1 MPLPVE
7 APVGISTVRHPEYED
22 FPSRI
27 VDAEVDPV
35 RAAARCPSAI
45 EFITQWCSDSARC
58 FRQVACNQL
67 EDG

>member
-1 MPLPVE
+1 MPLAVE
-7 APVGISTVRHPEYED
+7 ASVGISTVRNPENDD

-35 RAAARCPSAI
+35 RAAARCPSAF
-45 EFITQWCSDSARC
+45 EFITQWCSDSTRR